1 MARIFLEPNDTSYI
15 ISDPGAKLYGH
26 KDAPVAPTITILPT
40 AVGAEVDQQVGRVN
54 LGGNIE
60 DFAFKSTGNVLQVFD
75 AAGNLL
81 VSIPVQDDEDGTA
94 LGTNDGVFDVKVNN
108 DPNSENAG
116 TVTVGDKPVPKA
128 ESPDDDTPPA
138 KVEEPVKNEELPV
151 QPVNPTPTPDP
162 DPDPTPDPDPDPTPP
177 TTGGG
182 TTTTPP
188 APSFSVT
195 ESGTAPNV
203 KVEFANASGT
213 INVTFNSAD
222 NTLSFTNGSA
232 TKKTTAKTDQI
243 SEIVV
248 GSGLTLKGDA
258 AALHTNKVTGDGKVE
273 MTAGADGAQTIE
285 VLTTG
290 ANKIEGGK
298 GADQITLGSGTGK
311 DQIVVKSGDANTAP
325 TTAGSDDAGNAG
337 TAASTVYTGAV
348 SKLTAGDTIVF
359 TYKGEA
365 LTATIGTISGS
376 TATAAE
382 VQTTIDAALTDTSGG
397 SAAGAA
403 GDVVASFENSDADLK
418 LTAKDVGDTLVGG
431 DFTDVDGAAATT
443 AGSDDAGNAGTAA
456 STVYTGAV
464 SKLTA
469 GDTIVFTYKGE
480 ALTATIGTISG
491 STATAAEVQTTID
504 AALTDTSGGS
514 AAGAA
519 GDVVA
524 SFENSDADLKLTAK
538 DVGDTLVGGDF
549 TDVDGVSFTAS
560 DSNVSAMDTI
570 TNFDL
575 TNDKLQLSGGTDL
588 FASDSGAPFTVVAG
602 VVGSVTYTGTAA
614 EKLQYVMQE
623 VFLGMDNTKSTAA
636 YHDGTDTYIF
646 QGDGVADYSD
656 ADIVIK
662 LAGIDATGDL
672 GNILI

>member
-94 LGTNDGVFDVKVNN
+94 LGTNNGVFDVKVNN

-116 TVTVGDKPVPKA
+116 TVTVGDKPVPKS

-325 TTAGSDDAGNAG
+325 TTAGSNDAGNAG

-382 VQTTIDAALTDTSGG
+382 VQTAIDAALT
-397 SAAGAA
+397 
-403 GDVVASFENSDADLK
+403 N
-418 LTAKDVGDTLVGG
+418 
-431 DFTDVDGAAATT
+431 
-443 AGSDDAGNAGTAA
+443 
-456 STVYTGAV
+456 
-464 SKLTA
+464 
-469 GDTIVFTYKGE
+469 
-480 ALTATIGTISG
+480 
-491 STATAAEVQTTID
+491 
-504 AALTDTSGGS
+504 TSGGS

-560 DSNVSAMDTI
+560 DSNASAMDTI

-575 TNDKLQLSGGTDL
+575 ANDKLQLSGGNDL
-588 FASDSGAPFTVVAG
+588 FNGTVAAGLTFSVVNGVISITSGDPSSYSDLIDYMAF
-602 VVGSVTYTGTAA
+602 
-614 EKLQYVMQE
+614 E
-623 VFLGMDNTKSTAA
+623 VIYGMDDTKSTAA
-636 YHDGTDTYIF
+636 YYDGTDTYIF
-646 QGDGVADYSD
+646 QGDGVGGQSD

-662 LAGIDATGDL
+662 LAGINATGDL

>member
-81 VSIPVQDDEDGTA
+81 VSIPVQDDADGTA

-162 DPDPTPDPDPDPTPP
+162 DPDPTPDPDPDPDPTPP

-431 DFTDVDGAAATT
+431 DFTDVDG
-443 AGSDDAGNAGTAA
+443 
-456 STVYTGAV
+456 
-464 SKLTA
+464 
-469 GDTIVFTYKGE
+469 
-480 ALTATIGTISG
+480 
-491 STATAAEVQTTID
+491 
-504 AALTDTSGGS
+504 
-514 AAGAA
+514 
-519 GDVVA
+519 
-524 SFENSDADLKLTAK
+524 
-538 DVGDTLVGGDF
+538 
-549 TDVDGVSFTAS
+549 VSFTAS